1 MRTPVSAT
9 LLFSCLVLMS
19 CGSDGDSATADKPA
33 LEAIPVEAATVS
45 LGDVAA
51 YYSTT
56 ATLEAENEAQ
66 VVAKISGIIKQ
77 ILVEEGDRVRAGQA
91 LAVLDEDQY
100 RLEVARAEAN
110 LARLQNDYNR
120 NKEMFERNLISAEAF
135 ERVKFDMES
144 QKATLELAKLNV
156 TNSTIRA
163 SIDGVISER
172 LIKEG
177 NMVTMN
183 QALFRITDMDPLH
196 AIIYVPEHE
205 MSKIRVGQTTLLDID
220 ALPEVEFQ
228 GRVERISPIV
238 DRTTG
243 TFKVTVVVNDRSNR
257 LKPGMFSRVRIVFD
271 VRSQTMVVP
280 KGALISEDGRTSVF
294 VVQDSIVLKRAVEV
308 GYTNGTKVEILKGL
322 DVGTSVITVGQN
334 SLRDSSKV
342 FVIGSN

>member
-1 MRTPVSAT
+1 MRTVRSAT
-9 LLFSCLVLMS
+9 LLFSCLYFIS
-19 CGSDGDSATADKPA
+19 CGSESDSSSTETPVV
-33 LEAIPVEAATVS
+33 EAIPVEAAAVT

-51 YYSTT
+51 YYATT

-66 VVAKISGIIKQ
+66 VVAKISGIIKE

-110 LARLQNDYNR
+110 LARLQNDFNR

-163 SIDGVISER
+163 SIGGVVSER

-183 QALFRITDMDPLH
+183 QALFRITDMDPLQ

-205 MSKIRVGQTTLLDID
+205 MSKIRVGQSTLLDID
-220 ALPEVEFQ
+220 ALPDVEFR
-228 GRVERISPIV
+228 GRVARISPIV

-243 TFKVTVVVNDRSNR
+243 TFKVTVVVNDSANR

-294 VVQDSIVLKRAVEV
+294 MVQDSIVLKRTVDV
-308 GYTNGTKVEILKGL
+308 GYTNGTKVEILSGL
-322 DVGTSVITVGQN
+322 EVGMSVITVGQN